1 MRKSLLTIGSTVL
14 IVALCTFA
22 TTSKN
27 RVQKLDRVNYSEG
40 NTIGATG
47 SANGQAF
54 AQTGC
59 FAASGCHGTAVSKS
73 TTGVFSGLPTNN
85 QVTAGQTYQLTLVV
99 SDVAATP
106 TEKKWGFDIFST
118 GGTFATTNPNS
129 EVDTNWL
136 SNGLPGAEIHH
147 LIAPKYTATKA
158 APSYTFDKMSWTA
171 PATPGLDTFYYAA
184 NAANSTATTPVASTK
199 DHSML
204 GTPIVLTVNAS
215 TTPVK
220 LTSFNASAAGSKVN
234 LSWTTATEVNTD
246 HFAVE
251 RSIDGRNFST
261 VITLKASGNTSST
274 VSYASI
280 DNVSSLS
287 GTIYYRLKSVDK
299 NGQFNY
305 SAVKTVS
312 LKLTKG
318 LISGLYPN
326 PAKSGQDIKVSY
338 QSVQSGS
345 AVINLV
351 NTLGK
356 KVYSGAV
363 TVTEGTNTLSVSSS
377 HLSPGIY
384 YLSVSNSNGST
395 QKQAI
400 VIQ

>member
-1 MRKSLLTIGSTVL
+1 
-14 IVALCTFA
+14 
-22 TTSKN
+22 
-27 RVQKLDRVNYSEG
+27 
-40 NTIGATG
+40 
-47 SANGQAF
+47 
-54 AQTGC
+54 
-59 FAASGCHGTAVSKS
+59 
-73 TTGVFSGLPTNN
+73 
-85 QVTAGQTYQLTLVV
+85 LVV